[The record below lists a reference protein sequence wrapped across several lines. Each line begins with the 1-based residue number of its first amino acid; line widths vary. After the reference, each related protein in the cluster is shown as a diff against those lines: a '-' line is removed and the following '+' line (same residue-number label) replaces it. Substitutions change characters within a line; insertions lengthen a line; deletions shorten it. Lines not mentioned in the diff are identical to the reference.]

1 MATVGG
7 CMAER
12 VRPRLLV
19 VDDAPANLRLLV
31 GGLGDAY
38 EMRIA
43 KTGPD
48 ALALLEGWTPDL
60 ILLDV
65 MMPEMDGHEVCRR
78 LKADPL
84 RKDIPVIFV
93 TGRDEES
100 DELKGLEVGAVDYI
114 AKPFSLPIVKARVGT
129 HLELKRYRDLL
140 ENHAFVDGLTGI
152 PNRRRFDEVLGQ
164 AWAMGTRQQ
173 SPLAVVL
180 LDVDHFKLFNDHYG
194 HQAGDACLVQV
205 GESLAGALTRSSDL
219 VARYGGEE
227 FVAVLPATPLE
238 GALDVAEI
246 LRKAV
251 DALGLPHA
259 HSTAAD
265 HVTVSLGVAA
275 RIPDSDAPPSGL
287 VELADRALYRAKQ
300 GGRNRVEA

>member
-1 MATVGG
+1 MP
-7 CMAER
+7 ESE
-12 VRPRLLV
+12 RPRILV

-31 GGLGDAY
+31 GGLGDVY
-38 EMRIA
+38 ELRVA
-43 KTGPD
+43 KSGPD

-65 MMPEMDGHEVCRR
+65 MMPDMDGHEVCRR
-78 LKADPL
+78 LKADPR

-100 DELKGLEVGAVDYI
+100 DELEGLDAGAVDYI

-140 ENHAFVDGLTGI
+140 ENHAFVDALTGI
-152 PNRRRFDEVLGQ
+152 PNRRRFDEVITQ
-164 AWAMGTRQQ
+164 AWAMASRQQ
-173 SPLAVVL
+173 CPLSVFL

-194 HQAGDACLVQV
+194 HQAGDACLAQV
-205 GESLAGALTRSSDL
+205 GRTLAQSITRASDL

-227 FVAVLPATPLE
+227 FIAVLPGTPLE
-238 GALDVAEI
+238 GALEMAET

-251 DALGLPHA
+251 EALALPHA
-259 HSTAAD
+259 HSSAAA
-265 HVTVSLGVAA
+265 HVTVSLGVASG
-275 RIPDSDAPPSGL
+275 IPSSGTDPK
-287 VELADRALYRAKQ
+287 ELIEKADQALYRAKQ
-300 GGRNRVEA
+300 GGRNRVGS